1 MLNPQGLE
9 QDTSTLFIKNCMYVW
24 CVCGVCVWCVCVCVV
39 CVWCGVYV
47 CCGSSPLLRG
57 AGWGMKQVSPSSST
71 GRALGARLSLAPRVS
86 PQAGLRECWR
96 SPGLGSTQLI
106 CQDFYTIVFGC
117 SRALSSLIFCSLDTS
132 FPFRLPGVS
141 RKAGGVLFQ
150 VSKSL
155 STDKKWQISQLPPHQ
170 HPPPGL

>member
-1 MLNPQGLE
+1 MVVVCVILCVGCE
-9 QDTSTLFIKNCMYVW
+9 GV
-24 CVCGVCVWCVCVCVV
+24 CVCVWYGVVCVCVWCVCVL
-39 CVWCGVYV
+39 YV
-47 CCGSSPLLRG
+47 CCGSSPLLQG

-155 STDKKWQISQLPPHQ
+155 STDKKWQTSQLPPHQ

>member
-1 MLNPQGLE
+1 MVCVCVWCDVWVWCGG
-9 QDTSTLFIKNCMYVW
+9 CGVMGVVW
-24 CVCGVCVWCVCVCVV
+24 CVCVFVYMCVVWCVCVV
-39 CVWCGVYV
+39 CVLWFFPFTAGRGV
-47 CCGSSPLLRG
+47 GNEAGQPFILHPSG
-57 AGWGMKQVSPSSST
+57 AGS
-71 GRALGARLSLAPRVS
+71 GAPLSLAPRAS
-86 PQAGLRECWR
+86 LQAGLRGCWR

-155 STDKKWQISQLPPHQ
+155 STNKKWQTSQLPPHQ